1 MSSERARDPASL
13 GPALEALP
21 LFPLPGVVLM
31 PNALLPLY
39 VFEPR
44 YRKMVRDALDG
55 HQAIGVVQLSEPAMQ
70 DPRGQPSIARIA
82 GVGTIIDST
91 ELPNGRYQIL
101 LRGRARVELEEL
113 PFIPPYRRARARVLT
128 STDENVSSTATAAL
142 IAVATGFAALLHD
155 RDKSFDFRMPK
166 LSDAGG
172 IADHCAQHLLI
183 DGRDR
188 QAALETTSV
197 NSRVRLVTETL
208 AMQQLS
214 LSGTKGTKN

>member
-1 MSSERARDPASL
+1 MSRTDPRDAVSL
-13 GPALEALP
+13 GAALEELP

-31 PNALLPLY
+31 PGALLPLY

-55 HQAIGVVQLSEPAMQ
+55 HQALGIVQLAEPAST
-70 DPRGQPSIARIA
+70 DRNGQPAIARIA
-82 GVGTIIDST
+82 GAGTIIDST

-101 LRGRARVELEEL
+101 LRGRARVSLQEL
-113 PFIPPYRRARARVLT
+113 PFVPPYRRARASVLA

-142 IAVATGFAALLHD
+142 IAVATGFAALVRE

-188 QAALETTSV
+188 QQALETTSV
-197 NSRVRLVTETL
+197 VARVRIVTETL

-214 LSGTKGTKN
+214 LSGAKGTKN